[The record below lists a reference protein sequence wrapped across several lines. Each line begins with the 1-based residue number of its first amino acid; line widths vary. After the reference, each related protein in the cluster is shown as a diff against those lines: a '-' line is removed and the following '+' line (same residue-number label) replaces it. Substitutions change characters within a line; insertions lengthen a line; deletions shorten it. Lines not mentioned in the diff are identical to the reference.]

1 MNGSTSAPSSAK
13 FHKREM
19 SDECVRAENHRP
31 LSNNHNLGDAQNLF
45 GRSLQDSKMFVRCFV
60 IALFALSAS
69 DAQAATIEVSP
80 LGSSGSGLVTITGH
94 FDLGDSASFRIKTA
108 SLSKAVV
115 ALASDGGNLDAGTQ
129 IGEAI
134 RLKGFLTL
142 VPDGARCASACALAW
157 LGGTRRLMGK
167 SAQVGFHSAADV
179 STGGLSGSGD
189 ALIGAYLNKIGLSEN
204 AIVYM
209 TQKTPNE
216 IQWLTLSDAVKIG
229 VDVELYRPNARTKS
243 TTSSKPAPKKLE
255 GEPTIVQQNEQP
267 DHRTAVNTYCS
278 IEADKQGLHGLA
290 RWEFREQCKA
300 RDVSE

>member
-1 MNGSTSAPSSAK
+1 
-13 FHKREM
+13 
-19 SDECVRAENHRP
+19 
-31 LSNNHNLGDAQNLF
+31 
-45 GRSLQDSKMFVRCFV
+45 MFVRCFA
-60 IALFALSAS
+60 IALFALLAS
-69 DAQAATIEVSP
+69 DAQARRSKYLRLGPAGV
-80 LGSSGSGLVTITGH
+80 GSSLSPGTSILETRRA
-94 FDLGDSASFRIKTA
+94 LRIETA

-142 VPDGARCASACALAW
+142 VPHGAICASACALAW

-167 SAQVGFHSAADV
+167 SSQVGFHSAADV

-209 TQKTPNE
+209 TQKAPNE

-255 GEPTIVQQNEQP
+255 GEPTVVQQNEQL

-278 IEADKQGLHGLA
+278 IETDKQGLNGLA
-290 RWEFREQCKA
+290 RREFREQCKA
-300 RDVSE
+300 RDISE